1 MAAVALALAEIS
13 NLLRK
18 TAPSVLAAL
27 RTSSPA
33 VFALLSSP
41 QFLIAGGVALGVTV
55 VAFGGFKV
63 IKKLKEKREGEEPD
77 TMEMLAFE
85 NGESGVGS
93 IESWRRGIEIEGGSV
108 GSAGTSVE
116 GELITP
122 IAARLGSLRL
132 EETGGMGR
140 RRSEDGRSRRTG
152 GSSRSR
158 RTEGSSRRRTRS
170 EEGSD
175 RSRRQSA
182 RSGSKTGSEA
192 GSLALKGRSSTPGG
206 SKVKG
211 EKKAKKPSPLRLMFQ

>member
-13 NLLRK
+13 NLLRR

-27 RTSSPA
+27 RSSSPA

-55 VAFGGFKV
+55 VAFGGFKI
-63 IKKLKEKREGEEPD
+63 IKKLREKREGEEPG
-77 TMEMLAFE
+77 TVEMLAFE
-85 NGESGVGS
+85 NGGSGVGS
-93 IESWRRGIEIEGGSV
+93 IESWRRGIEMEGGSV

-140 RRSEDGRSRRTG
+140 RRSEDGRSRRN
-152 GSSRSR
+152 
-158 RTEGSSRRRTRS
+158 EGSSRRRTRS

-175 RSRRQSA
+175 RSRRRSG